1 MSASQTLRSALSKAE
16 AAYPGITY
24 DFVVGLMRKGEI
36 TVNMNEGI
44 LRLQGAVSDFD
55 SKGLT
60 CQSTYHLPRF
70 LL

>member
-24 DFVVGLMRKGEI
+24 DFVVGMMKKGEI
-36 TVNMNEGI
+36 NVNMNEGI

-55 SKGLT
+55 SA
-60 CQSTYHLPRF
+60 
-70 LL
+70 